1 MSPCP
6 STPHWDLS
14 HVIAGAGA
22 GSPVKSRDRAAKSWG
37 RSDRGGRGGVCVFE
51 TPPPLRVFSSGL
63 RSEACLFRSFLM
75 VPLQTEPPLLP
86 PKSQKRIYQRF
97 FPWIPGENDV
107 PGSSGRPGVAAQLQA
122 QSPAPVLFFRQPH
135 PRQASR
141 PPPACPPPRRPGACD
156 VAGFRWRGRAGCF
169 FSHLGKK
176 AWGPTDCSNSRLAA
190 WLCACH
196 LARTELHR
204 VLIAVARRF
213 TAEPRLE
220 GNSRAAEPPDNLRF
234 FEAGGRSISVQVS
247 RVCCPLRSQL
257 PATWVS

>member
-190 WLCACH
+190 WLLGC
-196 LARTELHR
+196 LA
-204 VLIAVARRF
+204 V
-213 TAEPRLE
+213 RLSL
-220 GNSRAAEPPDNLRF
+220 GQNRAAPGSDCGCSSFYGGAKVGGEFARSGA
-234 FEAGGRSISVQVS
+234 AG
-247 RVCCPLRSQL
+247 
-257 PATWVS
+257 

>member
-1 MSPCP
+1 MSGPARRLAPRSPSPRRKGNKRGPISHFCHFCHVALPIHSALGSLPCDRRGRRWFACQI
-6 STPHWDLS
+6 S
-14 HVIAGAGA
+14 
-22 GSPVKSRDRAAKSWG
+22 GSSREKLGPIRPRRPWG
-37 RSDRGGRGGVCVFE
+37 CVCVRD
-51 TPPPLRVFSSGL
+51 PPPLRVFSSGL

-156 VAGFRWRGRAGCF
+156 VAGFRWRGKGRVLF
-169 FSHLGKK
+169 FSSGQKGLG
-176 AWGPTDCSNSRLAA
+176 APQIAQTPA
-190 WLCACH
+190 WLLGCAPV
-196 LARTELHR
+196 TWP
-204 VLIAVARRF
+204 
-213 TAEPRLE
+213 EPSCT
-220 GNSRAAEPPDNLRF
+220 GF
-234 FEAGGRSISVQVS
+234 
-247 RVCCPLRSQL
+247 
-257 PATWVS
+257 

>member
-1 MSPCP
+1 
-6 STPHWDLS
+6 
-14 HVIAGAGA
+14 
-22 GSPVKSRDRAAKSWG
+22 
-37 RSDRGGRGGVCVFE
+37 VCVRD
-51 TPPPLRVFSSGL
+51 PPLCVFTSGPPVTGL
-63 RSEACLFRSFLM
+63 SFLL
-75 VPLQTEPPLLP
+75 VPLFTEHP

-156 VAGFRWRGRAGCF
+156 VAGFRWRGKGRVLF
-169 FSHLGKK
+169 FSSGQKGLGPHRLLKLPL
-176 AWGPTDCSNSRLAA
+176 GCLAA

-204 VLIAVARRF
+204 VVIAVARRF

-220 GNSRAAEPPDNLRF
+220 GNSRAAEPPDNLGF